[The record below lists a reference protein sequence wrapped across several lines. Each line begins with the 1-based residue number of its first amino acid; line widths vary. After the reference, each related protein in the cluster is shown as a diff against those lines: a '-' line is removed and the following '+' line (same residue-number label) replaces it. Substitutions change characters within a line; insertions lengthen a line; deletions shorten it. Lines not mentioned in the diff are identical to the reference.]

1 MPIEGVTGLPVTVER
16 DIEAGMRDGTVL
28 RSDIYRSD
36 SAAEHPVLLMR
47 SPCDKRSETPTFGN
61 DHAAWW
67 AAQRYVMVVQDIRG
81 RFASDGDFYPFLR
94 QMDDGYDSVQWAA
107 HLRGSDPQGAMIGFS
122 FVGATQLL
130 VAVMRPPSL
139 RAIAPAFIASRTT
152 TDGRTTVVPS
162 PNIGPMCSPSTRQY
176 AAATRRRCSGFWER
190 SAARPIG
197 SGRSRSPRTHRC
209 STAMPRDALRRFDGS
224 GQRISPRASVS
235 LIRVEPA

>member
-1 MPIEGVTGLPVTVER
+1 M
-16 DIEAGMRDGTVL
+16 L

-122 FVGATQLL
+122 CVGATQLL

-176 AAATRRRCSGFWER
+176 AAATRDGARDSGKARQRARLVLGAPGLREPTAAQRRCHVMLY
-190 SAARPIG
+190 AA
-197 SGRSRSPRTHRC
+197 
-209 STAMPRDALRRFDGS
+209 STAADNGFH
-224 GQRISPRASVS
+224 RAP
-235 LIRVEPA
+235 LCR